1 VPAESDRP
9 ADSAA
14 TNPAPAETS
23 APTSAAAAAAIA
35 NVTPIVDL
43 GNVWKQIGKLREP
56 TEFRVSYIRPDD
68 LLVCDFVFDNLRLET
83 AGEDAPKLIRAN
95 PPAAATLIVE
105 LPPQSFG
112 EQAFLDD
119 TGPEYTANPAGK
131 ERFPET
137 SSAVKKNVASPGEP
151 LLPLP
156 SAKIRMAGR
165 SRIAFTMPADE
176 TELAFAIEAILDACR
191 RWPMRLDVNAVADA
205 PVYRLPGFAAHDEWL
220 ASVVS
225 SPGWVQVVQELIGVL
240 GGTQGMQKS
249 FSGAA
254 RRVATKAIE
263 STASGTQYAQ
273 GTDTILT
280 SCEISY
286 PTNFLDAA

>member
-119 TGPEYTANPAGK
+119 P
-131 ERFPET
+131 
-137 SSAVKKNVASPGEP
+137 
-151 LLPLP
+151 
-156 SAKIRMAGR
+156 GR
-165 SRIAFTMPADE
+165 SIPP
-176 TELAFAIEAILDACR
+176 IR
-191 RWPMRLDVNAVADA
+191 RAKR
-205 PVYRLPGFAAHDEWL
+205 GFPKHR
-220 ASVVS
+220 
-225 SPGWVQVVQELIGVL
+225 
-240 GGTQGMQKS
+240 
-249 FSGAA
+249 A
-254 RRVATKAIE
+254 R
-263 STASGTQYAQ
+263 
-273 GTDTILT
+273 
-280 SCEISY
+280 
-286 PTNFLDAA
+286 

>member
-14 TNPAPAETS
+14 TSPAPAETS

-119 TGPEYTANPAGK
+119 P
-131 ERFPET
+131 
-137 SSAVKKNVASPGEP
+137 
-151 LLPLP
+151 
-156 SAKIRMAGR
+156 GR
-165 SRIAFTMPADE
+165 SIPP
-176 TELAFAIEAILDACR
+176 IR
-191 RWPMRLDVNAVADA
+191 RAKR
-205 PVYRLPGFAAHDEWL
+205 GFPKHR
-220 ASVVS
+220 
-225 SPGWVQVVQELIGVL
+225 
-240 GGTQGMQKS
+240 
-249 FSGAA
+249 A
-254 RRVATKAIE
+254 R
-263 STASGTQYAQ
+263 
-273 GTDTILT
+273 
-280 SCEISY
+280 
-286 PTNFLDAA
+286 